1 MATRI
6 ADNSGMTDRVP
17 LLLLPGLLND
27 AELWRAQIAALSD
40 IADCTVGDQTRGE
53 TMQAV
58 VDDVLAN
65 APERFALAGFSL
77 GGFVAQQILRVAPQ
91 PGLRLALI
99 DTSIHADSPERAA
112 QRQSQRSSVRLPG
125 TFHGFGDKLMRSYID
140 ASRLDDYVLVQRVRD
155 MTARLGADVFLR
167 QSALDRVDG
176 HEVLASYPDPL
187 LILCGANDRITP
199 LAISEEMHA
208 LVPGSTL
215 VVLPD
220 CGHLAPMEK
229 PEEVSA
235 AMRDWLLA

>member
-1 MATRI
+1 
-6 ADNSGMTDRVP
+6 MTDRIP

-27 AELWRAQIAALSD
+27 AELWRAQVAALSD

-58 VDDVLAN
+58 VNDVLAQ

-77 GGFVAQQILRVAPQ
+77 GGFVAQQILRVAPERV
-91 PGLRLALI
+91 LRLALI
-99 DTSIHADSPERAA
+99 DTSIHADSPERDA

-155 MTARLGADVFLR
+155 MTARLGAEVFLR

-176 HEVLASYPDPL
+176 HDVLAGYRDPL
-187 LILCGANDRITP
+187 LIICGANDRITP
-199 LAISEEMHA
+199 LPISEEMHA

-215 VVLPD
+215 LVIPD
-220 CGHLAPMEK
+220 CGHLAPMEQ
-229 PEEVSA
+229 PDAVNA
-235 AMRDWLLA
+235 AMREWLQR